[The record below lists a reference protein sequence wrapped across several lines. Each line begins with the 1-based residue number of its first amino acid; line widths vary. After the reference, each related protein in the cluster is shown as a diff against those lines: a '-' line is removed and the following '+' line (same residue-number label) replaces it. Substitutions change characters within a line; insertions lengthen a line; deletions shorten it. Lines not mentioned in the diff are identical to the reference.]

1 MQISFDQLNA
11 FRILAETKSFT
22 KTADRLFRTQPA
34 ISQMIASLEEGVGE
48 KLFIRQGRTVTP
60 TQAGDIL
67 LEHSSDAF
75 RSIELGLFRINALK
89 ELKYGKL
96 TISTSDTTAYY
107 ILPEVLK
114 KFREKYPDIDVRIFC
129 KSSPVSAAQVLA
141 GDADIG
147 IVTLPV
153 EDPGLAAEELII
165 REDVC
170 ICSTEHTLSKR
181 KKISFRDLAD
191 YPLLLLDSGSNTRS
205 YIDERFKRE
214 NIRPKIIMELGNI
227 EVIKKLVQLEFG
239 ISIVPLISVQSEI
252 NDNRLSVIHIF
263 KKNECRK
270 LGLIYQDRGIY
281 SKVAGEFSKMLK
293 TCLDDKNRL

>member
-1 MQISFDQLNA
+1 MQITFDQLNA
-11 FRILAETKSFT
+11 FRILSETKSFT

-34 ISQMIASLEEGVGE
+34 VSQMIASLEEGIGE
-48 KLFIRQGRTVTP
+48 KLFIRQGRTVIL

-67 LEHSSDAF
+67 LEHSNDAF
-75 RSIELGLFRINALK
+75 RIVEQGLYRIDALK
-89 ELKYGKL
+89 ELKQGKL

-114 KFREKYPDIDVRIFC
+114 NFRAKFPDIDVRIFC
-129 KSSPVSAAQVLA
+129 KPSPVSVSQVLA

-153 EDPGLAAEELII
+153 ENPKLAAEELVI
-165 REDVC
+165 REDVA
-170 ICSTEHTLSKR
+170 ICSTGHILSKR
-181 KKISFRDLAD
+181 KKLLFRDLAD

-205 YIDERFKRE
+205 YIDERFAGE

-227 EVIKKLVQLEFG
+227 EVIKKLVQLQFG

-252 NDNRLSVIHIF
+252 NDNRLSAIHIF

-270 LGLIYQDRGIY
+270 LGLIYPARGMY
-281 SKVAGEFSKMLK
+281 SIPAREFSKMLK
-293 TCLDDKNRL
+293 SFLNDKKRL